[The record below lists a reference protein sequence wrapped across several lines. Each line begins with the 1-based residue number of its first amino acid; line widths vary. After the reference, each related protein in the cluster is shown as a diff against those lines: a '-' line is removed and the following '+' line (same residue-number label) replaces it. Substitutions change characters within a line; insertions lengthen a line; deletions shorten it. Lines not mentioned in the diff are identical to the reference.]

1 MSIHERDGIWK
12 KKKCLQLLLDIF
24 PKIWISSE
32 HIQIHWETQI
42 KNVKGKLQLEV
53 RTSCYARSNFPLLL
67 SELAAKCHH
76 HVSVSALSFFPFF
89 FFVCL
94 LCFNHLKIYQATR
107 EKIQT
112 SLHVMSVLKQA
123 ECLIS
128 PIGKARALQ
137 PAAGNGVWLQKI
149 SRTAYTICSIYVS
162 ATFQAVPA
170 VLQGW
175 VVALLWLLPS
185 AKCWTALERDTTTV

>member
-1 MSIHERDGIWK
+1 
-12 KKKCLQLLLDIF
+12 
-24 PKIWISSE
+24 
-32 HIQIHWETQI
+32 
-42 KNVKGKLQLEV
+42 
-53 RTSCYARSNFPLLL
+53 
-67 SELAAKCHH
+67 
-76 HVSVSALSFFPFF
+76 
-89 FFVCL
+89 
-94 LCFNHLKIYQATR
+94 
-107 EKIQT
+107 
-112 SLHVMSVLKQA
+112 MSVLKQA